1 MTKPFSVALV
11 ALISF
16 AFASASLSPAVS
28 FAEEPMAAPSW
39 SNADEAIPEQ
49 GKQLTGREIYENF
62 LDNKF
67 MQSFQILR
75 VISRDPGGSEQQT
88 HFELSLED
96 TRDANKNPVD
106 GVKAKTL
113 VEVTAPFDMRHTAY
127 LMITKDPGP
136 DDEFAYQPSQRRVK
150 RVDLKNT
157 SLFGTDYTFNDIAF
171 QNIDDAEYLRHPDEA
186 VEGIPVYVVEANLK
200 REIDVEFHRTL
211 TYMETEHYVP
221 LRTRYWDDF
230 GIEVKE
236 LTAPHAKIRSFDDTW
251 VATESTM
258 KDLLQKTDST
268 LYVESLDTNPKF
280 ARHTFAASRLSRAAR
295 KASFCSGKFST
306 TEMSW
311 PSSR

>member
-171 QNIDDAEYLRHPDEA
+171 QNIEEADYTRLADADIDG
-186 VEGIPVYVVEANLK
+186 VPVYVVEAISTK
-200 REIDVEFHRTL
+200 PKDVEYPRTL
-211 TYMETEHYVP
+211 TYIERQHHVA
-221 LRTRYWDDF
+221 LRTRYWDRFDV
-230 GIEVKE
+230 EVKE
-236 LTAPHAKIRSFDDTW
+236 MRAPHEKVRAFGETW
-251 VATESTM
+251 VASESTM
-258 KDLLQKTDST
+258 HDLRQGTSSS
-268 LYVESLDTNPKF
+268 LYVEELKTNPLFHEK
-280 ARHTFAASRLSRAAR
+280 TFAVAGLEH
-295 KASFCSGKFST
+295 GH
-306 TEMSW
+306 
-311 PSSR
+311 